1 MLSLRSDCNFIS
13 NLVFVL
19 ILLRVLIAGEVEE
32 EVMKNKK
39 EDNQMFTCK
48 QLQLIARNIPYID
61 DYIAFFCLKI
71 CSFLQ
76 RQCRIFYILYL
87 GVLTKY
93 V

>member
-1 MLSLRSDCNFIS
+1 MLSLRSDYNFIS

-48 QLQLIARNIPYID
+48 QLQLIARNI
-61 DYIAFFCLKI
+61 
-71 CSFLQ
+71 
-76 RQCRIFYILYL
+76 
-87 GVLTKY
+87 
-93 V
+93 